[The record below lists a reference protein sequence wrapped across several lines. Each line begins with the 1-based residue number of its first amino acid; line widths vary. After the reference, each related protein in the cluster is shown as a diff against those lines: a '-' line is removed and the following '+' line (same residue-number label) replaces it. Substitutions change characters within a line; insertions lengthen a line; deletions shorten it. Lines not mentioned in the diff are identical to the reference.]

1 MAASDPADT
10 RQRRQ
15 QLHDAALVWLLH
27 DHLHHR
33 IDETLAMR
41 AAGVTAKTVV
51 PVGDLAIYNDS
62 DNPDHLDYYQR
73 TLDQTAGW
81 GRESL
86 ARVERARRQLESR
99 PAEIVV
105 ATRASDV
112 RTARESGRVA
122 VFLGM
127 EGCKAFEGSLELL
140 DAFHEIGIRQMQLT
154 WASPND
160 LVDAHGS
167 GWRLSPFGREAVARM
182 EELGVVI
189 DVAHAPWSFVLDVA
203 EVASGPFIV
212 SHGAPSD
219 PHPGSGDIPREYLDL
234 LLRREGVLGLH
245 FCRHYINGPYATFE
259 DFLET
264 IDWLVV
270 NGYEGIVA
278 LGGDLFEVDDYFR
291 ARHPAP
297 AGSTHETWSVFI
309 DEIDSIRKLPNI
321 TRALCA
327 RGHTEPV
334 VRKTLGENVMRVYR
348 RALGG

>member
-1 MAASDPADT
+1 MATPNLADT
-10 RQRRQ
+10 RQGWQ

-27 DHLHHR
+27 DHFHHR
-33 IDETLAMR
+33 LDETLAMQ
-41 AAGVTAKTVV
+41 AAGVTAKTAV

-62 DNPDHLDYYQR
+62 DDPDHLGYYQR
-73 TLDQTAGW
+73 TLDQTVGW

-86 ARVERARRQLESR
+86 ARVERARRLLESC

-127 EGCKAFEGSLELL
+127 EGCKAFEGSLGLL
-140 DAFHEIGIRQMQLT
+140 DEFHDLGVRQMQLT
-154 WASPND
+154 WANPNQ
-160 LVDAHGS
+160 LVDAADGS
-167 GWRLSPFGREAVARM
+167 WRLSRFGRQAVSRM

-189 DVAHAPWSFVLDVA
+189 DVAHAPWSLVLDVA
-203 EVASGPFIV
+203 EVAEGPLVV

-245 FCRHYINGPYATFE
+245 FCRHYINGPHATFE

-270 NGYEGIVA
+270 NGYEDIVA

-297 AGSTHETWSVFI
+297 TGSTHETWSVFV
-309 DEIDSIRKLPNI
+309 DEIDSVRKMPNT

-327 RGHTEPV
+327 RGHPEPV
-334 VRKTLGENVMRVYR
+334 VRKILGENVMRVYR